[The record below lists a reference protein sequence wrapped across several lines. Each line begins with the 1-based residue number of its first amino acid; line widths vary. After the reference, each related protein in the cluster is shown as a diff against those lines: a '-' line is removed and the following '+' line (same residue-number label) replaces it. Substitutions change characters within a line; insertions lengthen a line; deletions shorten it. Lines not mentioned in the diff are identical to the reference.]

1 MAEKYAYIARC
12 RKCNGIV
19 MTTIDDPKYKGDV
32 AKIIAEHI
40 NDGYFIERVTV
51 SSARKLI
58 ESNCVCEICKSDG
71 T

>member
-1 MAEKYAYIARC
+1 
-12 RKCNGIV
+12 